1 MACAKRAGHS
11 PPRYG
16 RAQPLGHPVMRITME
31 SFRNP
36 FSSHTFSTFPIR
48 TGRYL
53 IKVTCQGQGVKRNG
67 LHTRSDSAMA
77 SPDTGRTPYVNV
89 TLGYDQW
96 RGNIPHV
103 GNATQADD
111 DSLKPL

>member
-1 MACAKRAGHS
+1 
-11 PPRYG
+11 
-16 RAQPLGHPVMRITME
+16 MRITME

-53 IKVTCQGQGVKRNG
+53 IKFTCQGRGVKRNG

-77 SPDTGRTPYVNV
+77 SPDIGGTSPVNV
-89 TLGYDQW
+89 TPGYVRWGDKHTA
-96 RGNIPHV
+96 RRECN
-103 GNATQADD
+103 T
-111 DSLKPL
+111 SR